1 MVFLHETT
9 YKYSLEA
16 PHQGASNK
24 YTQHKSLL
32 RDKNNIYLYTPRA
45 TKSYVSF
52 KKFCDNDVIS
62 GSQNICSITKT
73 FQYFYFR
80 NKKKL

>member
-45 TKSYVSF
+45 IKIYVSF

-62 GSQNICSITKT
+62 KWIPEHMFYNKNISIFLLQK
-73 FQYFYFR
+73 
-80 NKKKL
+80 